1 MNKLKNTICYLCG
14 NMENTEDAENWRDSF
29 TKDLEKINIKVLNP
43 TRPMFHD
50 QLSESEDMRN
60 KFKKMRENNEFS
72 ELHDIMKNIIRRD
85 LRAVDLSTFV
95 IVKLEPNK
103 ATWGTTHEVIQASSQ
118 RKPIFFKS
126 YKFDSTFCANL
137 SHEAFHAAHMIL
149 SYRGQ
154 GNNDPD
160 GEEVHAY
167 FSSWIVKETL
177 DGLKRLN
184 KKKQIE

>member
-1 MNKLKNTICYLCG
+1 
-14 NMENTEDAENWRDSF
+14 MENTEDAENWRDSF

-118 RKPIFFKS
+118 RKPIFFMINKRS
-126 YKFDSTFCANL
+126 EMPLWLVGLVNMDFVFENKEELFKAIFDLDSGKRDMDSKYWKILL
-137 SHEAFHAAHMIL
+137 S
-149 SYRGQ
+149 
-154 GNNDPD
+154 
-160 GEEVHAY
+160 
-167 FSSWIVKETL
+167 
-177 DGLKRLN
+177 
-184 KKKQIE
+184 